1 MIPPAGTSPASAY
14 EIAAINE
21 RKAAPLILADMIDP
35 VTGDFASLTRGRPLA
50 DAYAIEALRVQRESG
65 AAVRDVG
72 NRFHELRHVESN
84 APETIAS
91 MVREAFADGERAG
104 VLELVTVDVERDADD
119 AGQVN
124 VSVEYRDLLA
134 DRNAA
139 TRRLIFTR

>member
-50 DAYAIEALRVQRESG
+50 DAFAIEALRVQRESG
-65 AAVRDVG
+65 ASVMDVG
-72 NRFHELRHVESN
+72 NRFHEVRHIESN
-84 APETIAS
+84 ASETIDS

-104 VLELVTVDVERDADD
+104 VLEVVAVTVERDEDSA
-119 AGQVN
+119 QVN
-124 VSVEYRDLLA
+124 ASVEYRDLLA
-134 DRNAA
+134 NRNAP
-139 TRRLIFTR
+139 TRRLLLPR